1 MPLKHFQQAA
11 IWKAITGRD
20 AYGKP
25 TTTSTNIT
33 CEFIPES
40 GIKRTKE
47 GDDIKYNAKVA
58 FIPASG
64 GPKPGDFIN
73 LQDANLSSLTQF
85 YNKDVPILDY
95 VHAVMHWGTVKWYE
109 VLL

>member
-1 MPLKHFQQAA
+1 MLKVMKQAA
-11 IWKAITGRD
+11 ILKQITGRD

-33 CEFIPES
+33 CSFIPES

-47 GDDIKYNAKVA
+47 GDEIRYNARVA
-58 FIPASG
+58 LTQAA
-64 GPKPGDFIN
+64 KPGDFIN

-95 VHAVMHWGTVKWYE
+95 VHAVMHWGIVKWYE